1 MRGEKE
7 PLLFVNVCNRLH
19 HCVVVF
25 KKFSNPS
32 ILSRAPFFFSL
43 RQEAHRLFVSVASIV
58 AIKSPFVAFRVKMKT
73 LRKRIR
79 VARLTL
85 SWANNGKNW
94 DPRFDEWRL
103 VGIWIKNWEWKDIKK
118 RCYEWRRGFGQFLL
132 EEMNGK
138 RLRPSIC
145 TATSNTWKNYWGY
158 MLGDTSKVFGCFLLP
173 YYGRCKNILR
183 YNVVYRYRVTLSFS

>member
-1 MRGEKE
+1 M
-7 PLLFVNVCNRLH
+7 
-19 HCVVVF
+19 
-25 KKFSNPS
+25 
-32 ILSRAPFFFSL
+32 
-43 RQEAHRLFVSVASIV
+43 SVASIV

-94 DPRFDEWRL
+94 DPRFDEWRM
-103 VGIWIKNWEWKDIKK
+103 VGIWVKNWEWKDIKK

-145 TATSNTWKNYWGY
+145 IATSNTWKNYRGY
-158 MLGDTSKVFGCFLLP
+158 MLGDTSKVFGCHFSF
-173 YYGRCKNILR
+173 YAVTWSYENILR
-183 YNVVYRYRVTLSFS
+183 SNVYRHRGFRIFWVNFKRL

>member
-1 MRGEKE
+1 M
-7 PLLFVNVCNRLH
+7 FVIASTT
-19 HCVVVF
+19 VVVF

-32 ILSRAPFFFSL
+32 ILSRALFFFL
-43 RQEAHRLFVSVASIV
+43 QQEAHRLFVSVASIV
-58 AIKSPFVAFRVKMKT
+58 ALKSPFVAFRVKMKT

-94 DPRFDEWRL
+94 DPRFDEWRM
-103 VGIWIKNWEWKDIKK
+103 VGIWVKNWEWKGKK
-118 RCYEWRRGFGQFLL
+118 KCFEWRRGFGQFLL

-145 TATSNTWKNYWGY
+145 TATSNTWKNYRGY
-158 MLGDTSKVFGCFLLP
+158 MLGDTSKVFGFQ
-173 YYGRCKNILR
+173 
-183 YNVVYRYRVTLSFS
+183 F